1 MEIDETK
8 LPEMPG
14 SCMPIPDPISDPSL
28 RPSNLAL
35 PYGMTLSRYA
45 NKAIVELIG
54 KYKVAPNDSEP
65 TRVCR
70 VIVDKAE
77 RKAVID
83 INGDEK
89 LIVEA
94 ACGTP
99 SMLEYC
105 AVKALKG
112 YLQFRIAFNAHKV
125 RQRKRRRAE
134 KRAKPAAEAESCE

>member
-1 MEIDETK
+1 METNQPKMLGYTPTPTDEPT
-8 LPEMPG
+8 P
-14 SCMPIPDPISDPSL
+14 

-35 PYGMTLSRYA
+35 PYGMKLSRYA
-45 NKAIVELIG
+45 NSKTVELIG
-54 KYKVAPNDSEP
+54 KYKIDEPDPEP

-70 VIVDKAE
+70 VIVDKEE

-112 YLQFRIAFNAHKV
+112 YLQFRIAFNAHKA

-134 KRAKPAAEAESCE
+134 KRAKLAAEAAL

>member
-1 MEIDETK
+1 METNQPKLLGYTPTPTDE
-8 LPEMPG
+8 
-14 SCMPIPDPISDPSL
+14 SIL

-35 PYGMTLSRYA
+35 PHGMTLSRFA
-45 NKAIVELIG
+45 DRKTVELIG
-54 KYKVAPNDSEP
+54 KYRVDACDPEP

-77 RKAVID
+77 RKAVIG

-89 LIVEA
+89 LIVES
-94 ACGTP
+94 ACGTS

-112 YLQFRIAFNAHKV
+112 YLQYRIAFNAHKI

-134 KRAKPAAEAESCE
+134 KRAKLAAEAASCA